1 LEAVLDDLPHVLPFQ
16 DRVALLHNV
25 ILLDQGNREHTRAP
39 WHRFEQ
45 QLHKIRRNFLVEDGF
60 TAFADLDSEE
70 EIRSIFKVE
79 FIAPDGEPESG
90 IDGGGLFKE
99 FMIHICRE
107 VFDPKFGLFA
117 VTDDQ
122 TLYPSP
128 SAFRAHPNAAELY
141 RFMGKV
147 VGKAIYEMFLLEAQ
161 FSRVFLNRILG
172 HTNEVD
178 DVAALDKDLHK
189 GMLRLKECPRVED
202 LALTFSIST
211 AHLGHAEDVDL
222 IPNGR
227 NIPVTSANLT
237 QYLHVVANFRTNLQL
252 QRHTSAFMQG
262 IQCCIPLS
270 WLKMFDPYELNTL
283 ISGSSRGFDISDLYQ
298 HCVYGGGFNQ
308 RSQAIQWLWQ
318 LLQQMDSDD
327 LGHFLMFTTS
337 CSRPPLLGFKT
348 LYPQF
353 CIHMVPDATRL
364 PTASTCANLL
374 KLPNYGSFET
384 LKLKVMQAIRA
395 ECGFDLS

>member
-1 LEAVLDDLPHVLPFQ
+1 M
-16 DRVALLHNV
+16 
-25 ILLDQGNREHTRAP
+25 
-39 WHRFEQ
+39 
-45 QLHKIRRNFLVEDGF
+45 LVEDGF
-60 TAFADLDSEE
+60 TAFSHLESEDDL
-70 EIRSIFKVE
+70 RGIFKVE
-79 FIAPDGEPESG
+79 FIGLDGEPESG

-99 FMIHICRE
+99 FMIHICRD
-107 VFDPKFGLFA
+107 VFDPKFGLFS

-178 DVAALDKDLHK
+178 DVAALDKELHQ
-189 GMLRLKECPRVED
+189 GMLRLKEIDRANSTGVES
-202 LALTFSIST
+202 LGLTFSIST
-211 AHLGHAEDVDL
+211 TTLGHAEDVDL

-227 NIPVTSANLT
+227 NIPVTKDNLT

-252 QRHTSAFMQG
+252 QRHTSAFIDG
-262 IQCCIPLS
+262 IKCVIPLA

-283 ISGSSRGFDISDLYQ
+283 ISGSKTGFDVSDLYQ
-298 HCVYGGGFNQ
+298 HTVYGGGYHD
-308 RSQAIQWLWQ
+308 RTPAVQWLWQ
-318 LLQQMDSDD
+318 LLQQMDAED
-327 LGHFLMFTTS
+327 LGRFLMFITS

-364 PTASTCANLL
+364 PTAATCANLL
-374 KLPNYGSFET
+374 KLPNYGSFEV
-384 LKLKVMQAIRA
+384 LQQKVTQAIRA